1 MKQENLSQRVL
12 MEVLTQEIETLK
24 AASKTI
30 NQVAPAVE
38 QKLNEVKNMRLT
50 ASVNRDQINEMEA
63 IFKRYLPELDKKVAR
78 SVTLPNWLIISLF
91 VAFISLTVSVGIN
104 FHQKNKFKEM
114 ETSARY
120 WYDTAVDYGYK
131 PQEK

>member
-30 NQVAPAVE
+30 NQVVPAVD
-38 QKLNEVKNMRLT
+38 QKLNEVRNMRLT

-63 IFKRYLPELDKKVAR
+63 IFKRYLPELDKKVSR

-91 VAFISLTVSVGIN
+91 LAFISLSVSIGIN
-104 FHQKNKFKEM
+104 VHQKNKFKEM
-114 ETSARY
+114 EKLARS
-120 WYDTAVDYGYK
+120 WYDTAVDHGYK
-131 PQEK
+131 PQE

>member
-30 NQVAPAVE
+30 NQVVPAVD
-38 QKLNEVKNMRLT
+38 QKLNEVRNMRLT

-63 IFKRYLPELDKKVAR
+63 IFKRYLPELDKKVSR
-78 SVTLPNWLIISLF
+78 SVTLPNWLIISLIL
-91 VAFISLTVSVGIN
+91 AFISLSVSIGIN
-104 FHQKNKFKEM
+104 VHQKNKYKEM
-114 ETSARY
+114 EKSARF
-120 WYDTAVDYGYK
+120 WYDTAVDHGYK
-131 PQEK
+131 PQEE

>member
-30 NQVAPAVE
+30 NQVVPAVD
-38 QKLNEVKNMRLT
+38 QKLNEVKNLRFT

-78 SVTLPNWLIISLF
+78 SVTLPNWLIISFILS
-91 VAFISLTVSVGIN
+91 FISLSVSIGIN
-104 FHQKNKFKEM
+104 VHQKNKFKKLEG
-114 ETSARY
+114 TAQY
-120 WYDTAVDYGYK
+120 WYDTAVKYGYK
-131 PQEK
+131 PQE